1 MIGLNTIYNED
12 CISGMERIPDASVD
26 CILTDPPYKYLKN
39 QKLEVDFDERA
50 FFNKC
55 KRVLKKD
62 GMIVLFGR
70 GTSFY
75 RWNAILADMGFN
87 FKEEIVWDKSYCTS
101 PLMAVSRVHETIS
114 IYTKGKGVLNRIKV
128 PYLEIKAHDLGSV
141 IGDVKRM
148 RNILNNTKSL
158 NYVLEY
164 LENNIIHNTD
174 RKKTGVSISSEIC
187 SPDRSASVMKCICDG
202 MNEKTIIK
210 QPREHYS
217 TIHPTQKP
225 IRLLERLLAL
235 VTKEGNVVLDPF
247 SGSGS
252 TAAACINCG
261 RQYIGFEI
269 DKEYYD
275 LSSERIEN
283 MRSAPTLF
291 DQSIMPMAGE
301 TI

>member
-75 RWNAILADMGFN
+75 RWNTILADMGFN

-164 LENNIIHNTD
+164 LENNIMHNTD

-202 MNEKTIIK
+202 MNEKTIIRSDRTDCSTMTKHNANIANQPQTGDRSVNVTNSITQGMNEKTIIK

-217 TIHPTQKP
+217 PIHPTQKP

-235 VTKEGNVVLDPF
+235 VTKEGNVVLGIPNF
-247 SGSGS
+247 IRTKGW
-252 TAAACINCG
+252 
-261 RQYIGFEI
+261 EI
-269 DKEYYD
+269 Y
-275 LSSERIEN
+275 
-283 MRSAPTLF
+283 
-291 DQSIMPMAGE
+291 
-301 TI
+301 